1 MNKKRVGILFG
12 GMSCEHEVSLLS
24 ATSVLENID
33 REKYSPIP
41 IGITKE
47 GKWYLFEGDISLIKS
62 GEWEKCDNAEVLIT
76 PSRGTPLYA
85 VKDGKLSEFNLDAIF
100 PVLHG
105 SYCEDGR
112 LQGLLES
119 AGIPFVGPGSLSSAI
134 CMDKAMTKLVLKNYG
149 IPQAKAL
156 LVTKREFISG
166 FDKIEN
172 SAMLLS
178 YPLFVKPSA
187 AGSSVG
193 VSKAENSSELKIA
206 IEEALAVGDRVLVEE
221 YIEGA
226 EIEVAILGN
235 DDLTVSV
242 CGEIAPGSDF
252 YDYDTK
258 YKNDTAKYY
267 IPARLDD
274 SVSEKIRDYASRIFR
289 ALDCK
294 GLSRV
299 DFFVN
304 GERIIFNE
312 INTLPG
318 FTSISMYPKLMMASG
333 MSYSDLITNLI
344 ELSLENK

>member
-33 REKYSPIP
+33 REKYEPVP
-41 IGITKE
+41 IGITKD
-47 GKWYLFEGDISLIKS
+47 GKWYLYEGDISLIKDGS
-62 GEWEKCDNAEVLIT
+62 WEKCENAELLLT
-76 PSRGTPLYA
+76 PSNGAPIY
-85 VKDGKLSEFNLDAIF
+85 VKRADSIFAISIDTIF
-100 PVLHG
+100 PALHG
-105 SYCEDGR
+105 FGGEDGR

-119 AGIPFVGPGSLSSAI
+119 AGIPFVGPGSLSSAV
-134 CMDKAMTKLVLKNYG
+134 CMDKAMTKLVLKNYE
-149 IPQAKAL
+149 IPQAKAI
-156 LVTKREFISG
+156 LVTKREFMGG
-166 FDKIEN
+166 FDKIEG
-172 SAMLLS
+172 AAALLS

-193 VSKAENSSELKIA
+193 VSKAENPEELKKA
-206 IEEALAVGDRVLVEE
+206 IEGALAVGDRVLVEE
-221 YIEGA
+221 YVEGA
-226 EIEVAILGN
+226 EIEVAVLGG

-267 IPARLDD
+267 IPARLDE
-274 SVSEKIRDYASRIFR
+274 SVSEKIREYASRIFR

-299 DFFVN
+299 DFFVK
-304 GERIIFNE
+304 GDRIIFNE

-318 FTSISMYPKLMMASG
+318 FTSISMYPKLLMASG
-333 MSYSDLITNLI
+333 MSYPDIISNLI
-344 ELSLENK
+344 ELSLEK

>member
-1 MNKKRVGILFG
+1 MNRKKVGILFG
-12 GMSCEHEVSLLS
+12 GMSCEHEVSLMS
-24 ATSVLENID
+24 ATSVLNNID
-33 REKYSPIP
+33 REKYDPIP
-41 IGITKE
+41 IGITKN
-47 GKWYLFEGDISLIKS
+47 GKWYLFEKDISLIKN
-62 GEWEKCDNAEVLIT
+62 GEWEKCDNPEVLIT
-76 PSRGTPLYA
+76 PSRGAPLYA
-85 VKDGKLSEFNLDAIF
+85 VKEGKLSEFHLDAIF

-119 AGIPFVGPGSLSSAI
+119 AGIPFVGPGSLSSAL

-149 IPQAKAL
+149 IPQAKAI
-156 LVTKREFISG
+156 LVTAEEYSKGFENISR
-166 FDKIEN
+166 
-172 SAMLLS
+172 AALLLS

-193 VSKAENSSELKIA
+193 VSKAHSREELKSA
-206 IEEALAVGDRVLVEE
+206 IEEALKICDRVLVEE
-221 YIEGA
+221 YVEGK
-226 EIEVAILGN
+226 EIEIAVMGN
-235 DDLTVSV
+235 RSLTVSP

-258 YKNDTAKYY
+258 YKSDTAEYY
-267 IPARLDD
+267 IPARIDPETA
-274 SVSEKIRDYASRIFR
+274 EKAREYAAKIFK

-304 GERIIFNE
+304 GSRIVFNE

-333 MSYSDLITNLI
+333 MSYSEIITNLI
-344 ELSLENK
+344 ELSLEK